1 MHADARLGGRWGRCW
16 KTKAV
21 RGGKKA
27 FVGERHGVVATDIS
41 NGQAGLVG
49 SWKVTREV

>member
-16 KTKAV
+16 KIKAV
-21 RGGKKA
+21 RKKA
-27 FVGERHGVVATDIS
+27 FVGERHGFVTSNLS

-49 SWKVTREV
+49 AGRKETKREA